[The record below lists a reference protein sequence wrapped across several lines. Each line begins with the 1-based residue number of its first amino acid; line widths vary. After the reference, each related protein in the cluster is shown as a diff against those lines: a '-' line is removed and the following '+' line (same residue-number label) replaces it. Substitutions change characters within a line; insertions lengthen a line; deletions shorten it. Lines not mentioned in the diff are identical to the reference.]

1 MLFAFGGLANSANPP
16 LDPEIISETGT
27 VEIPFTQNIS
37 AEQIQILLTEM
48 IAGRR
53 NFLSVKVFKL
63 DLEGDFKLLIFG
75 GLLCL

>member
-1 MLFAFGGLANSANPP
+1 LP
-16 LDPEIISETGT
+16 
-27 VEIPFTQNIS
+27 
-37 AEQIQILLTEM
+37 
-48 IAGRR
+48 GRR